1 MINRIVL
8 ASSSPRRKEILER
21 FNVKFDVIP
30 SDAEEIVDEYTSNG
44 DYVRQLAILKG
55 KSVIKDLNKK
65 GIDTSDTL
73 VISCDTV
80 VVHNDKIIGKP
91 KDLDDAY
98 NTVMELS
105 DSWHSVY
112 SGLSLILNNKEYSG
126 FDETKVKFV
135 KIDPNEAK
143 VYVESGEPMGKAG
156 SYAIQ
161 MKGGAFVS
169 GVEGDFNNIVGF
181 PLTLFCK
188 VLKEEF
194 NISIFELGNL

>member
-1 MINRIVL
+1 
-8 ASSSPRRKEILER
+8 
-21 FNVKFDVIP
+21 
-30 SDAEEIVDEYTSNG
+30 